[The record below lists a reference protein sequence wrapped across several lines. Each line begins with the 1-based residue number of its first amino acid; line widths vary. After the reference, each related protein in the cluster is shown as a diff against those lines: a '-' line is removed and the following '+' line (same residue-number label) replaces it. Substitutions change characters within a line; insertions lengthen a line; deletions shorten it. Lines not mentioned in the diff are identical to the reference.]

1 MRTTVSTGS
10 RLHFGFIN
18 LSLTQNRLYG
28 GIGVGITTPKTSV
41 TVEQASELT
50 CSHNSLELYAN
61 HAIKYLDV
69 PGAKITLNS
78 SPPRHAGLGSGT
90 QLALATYTALA
101 HAYNRSPDPRAAAP
115 ALDRGGRSGVGVA
128 IFNSG
133 GFIVDAGHP
142 VDRFTVDRPARGN
155 WTVPD
160 PIIHR
165 DIPDDW
171 RFVLVLPDV
180 DHGPSGPV
188 EDAQLRSVIET
199 ADSRITNQI
208 SVIMTTEL
216 LPAITTGDRRN
227 FGRAITEIGR
237 LNGIWYADEQ
247 GGIYRPPVGSIIDEL
262 SEQPL
267 FDGIGQSSWGPTVY
281 GLTDLDRVEQA
292 EAAAQDALEVI
303 DENGSVLVAAPRNTG
318 ATITSA

>member
-10 RLHFGFIN
+10 RLHFGFMN
-18 LSLTQNRLYG
+18 LSLTLDRLYG
-28 GIGVGITTPKTSV
+28 GIGVAITTPPTSV
-41 TVEQASELT
+41 TVTRASELD
-50 CSHNSLELYAN
+50 CSHESLETYAR
-61 HAIKYLDV
+61 HAIDYLEL
-69 PGAKITLNS
+69 PGAQITLNS

-90 QLALATYTALA
+90 QLALAIYTALA
-101 HAYNRSPDPRAAAP
+101 KTYGIPPDTRAAAP

-128 IFNSG
+128 TFNTG

-142 VDRFTVDRPARGN
+142 VDRFTVDRPPRGN
-155 WTVPD
+155 WTVPA
-160 PIIHR
+160 PIIHH
-165 DIPDDW
+165 DVPEEW
-171 RFVLVLPDV
+171 RFVLVLPDATE
-180 DHGPSGPV
+180 GPSGPV

-208 SVIMTTEL
+208 SVLMTTKL
-216 LPAITTGDRRN
+216 LPAIATGDRRD

-237 LNGIWYADEQ
+237 LNGIWYVDEQ

-281 GLTDLDRVEQA
+281 GLTDVDRVERA
-292 EAAAQDALEVI
+292 EAAARDALAAVG
-303 DENGSVLVAAPRNTG
+303 ENGSVIVASPRNSG
-318 ATITSA
+318 ATIEST

>member
-10 RLHFGFIN
+10 RLHFGFNN
-18 LSLTQNRLYG
+18 LSLTLDRLYG
-28 GIGVGITTPKTSV
+28 GIGAGITTPTTSV
-41 TVEQASELT
+41 TVEPAPELD
-50 CSHNSLELYAN
+50 CSHETLETYAK
-61 HAIKYLDV
+61 HAINYLDI

-101 HAYNRSPDPRAAAP
+101 KAHDITPDARAAAP

-128 IFNSG
+128 TFNTG

-142 VDRFTVDRPARGN
+142 VDRFTVSRPARGQ
-155 WTVPD
+155 WTVPA
-160 PIIHR
+160 PIIHHH
-165 DIPDDW
+165 IPTDW
-171 RFVLVLPDV
+171 RFVLILPDAQ
-180 DHGPSGPV
+180 HGPSGPI

-208 SVIMTTEL
+208 SVIITTQL
-216 LPAITTGDRRN
+216 LPAIATGDRRN

-247 GGIYRPPVGSIIDEL
+247 GGIYRPPVGSLIDEL

-281 GLTDLDRVEQA
+281 GLTDVDRVEQA
-292 EAAAQDALEVI
+292 KTAARDALDTI
-303 DENGSVLVAAPRNTG
+303 DEEGTILVSTPRNTG
-318 ATITSA
+318 ATIQST